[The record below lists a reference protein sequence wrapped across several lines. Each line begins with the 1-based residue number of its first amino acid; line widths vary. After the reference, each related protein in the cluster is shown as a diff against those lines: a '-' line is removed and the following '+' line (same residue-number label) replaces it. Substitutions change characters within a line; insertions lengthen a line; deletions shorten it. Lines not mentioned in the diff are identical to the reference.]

1 MEYLLVNI
9 DSIAKPIV
17 ESDPL
22 FTSVSIVYTKIL
34 SRFVVAEPSW
44 HINQPPLNGLGCPVM
59 AEPEERISNNS
70 NMTWPI
76 NQLNALPL
84 PIVQW

>member
-34 SRFVVAEPSW
+34 SRFVVAK
-44 HINQPPLNGLGCPVM
+44 PP
-59 AEPEERISNNS
+59 
-70 NMTWPI
+70 
-76 NQLNALPL
+76 
-84 PIVQW
+84 

>member
-22 FTSVSIVYTKIL
+22 FTLVSIVYTKIL
-34 SRFVVAEPSW
+34 SRFVVAAPTRMGISA
-44 HINQPPLNGLGCPVM
+44 PLSVVGCPVM
-59 AEPEERISNNS
+59 AEPENRISNNS
-70 NMTWPI
+70 NVTWPI

>member
-22 FTSVSIVYTKIL
+22 FASVSIVYTKVL
-34 SRFVVAEPSW
+34 SRFIVAEPSCT
-44 HINQPPLNGLGCPVM
+44 HKSAAAKRIRLSSHGRVRKTHFQRQQRGMAYQP
-59 AEPEERISNNS
+59 A
-70 NMTWPI
+70 
-76 NQLNALPL
+76 
-84 PIVQW
+84 